1 MDKRKDTVTSV
12 GELKEAVGAFIDARD
27 WSRYHSPKNL
37 AMSIAIEAA
46 EIMEHFQWTTIEEA
60 RAAMEDPAVRSEVE
74 EEIADVLIY
83 CLSFVR
89 HTNLDVSKAVLE
101 KLEKNK
107 TRFPVEKIKGYG
119 VEDR

>member
-107 TRFPVEKIKGYG
+107 TRFPGEKIKGYG

>member
-83 CLSFVR
+83 CLSFMR